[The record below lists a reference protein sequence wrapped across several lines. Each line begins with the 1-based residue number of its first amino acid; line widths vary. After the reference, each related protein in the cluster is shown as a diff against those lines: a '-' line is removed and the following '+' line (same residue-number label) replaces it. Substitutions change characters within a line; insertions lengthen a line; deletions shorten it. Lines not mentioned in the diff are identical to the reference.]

1 MTQHSFEWDEEKN
14 LANFKEHGVSFGEA
28 QFAFLDPH
36 RIIAHDE
43 KHSSR
48 ENDGFVWAKSRVAFW
63 PYDLPT
69 YTAPF
74 EFLEL
79 EVGEN
84 GVSTMSRKTILPDKP
99 IGKLTRVK
107 DFLPPPSQL
116 VPREETV
123 KVTLALS
130 KESVEFF
137 KEKAK
142 KNKVP
147 YQRMIR
153 SLVDQYV
160 GQHT

>member
-1 MTQHSFEWDEEKN
+1 
-14 LANFKEHGVSFGEA
+14 
-28 QFAFLDPH
+28 
-36 RIIAHDE
+36 
-43 KHSSR
+43 
-48 ENDGFVWAKSRVAFW
+48 
-63 PYDLPT
+63 
-69 YTAPF
+69 
-74 EFLEL
+74 
-79 EVGEN
+79 
-84 GVSTMSRKTILPDKP
+84 MSDKP

>member
-1 MTQHSFEWDEEKN
+1 M
-14 LANFKEHGVSFGEA
+14 
-28 QFAFLDPH
+28 
-36 RIIAHDE
+36 
-43 KHSSR
+43 
-48 ENDGFVWAKSRVAFW
+48 
-63 PYDLPT
+63 
-69 YTAPF
+69 
-74 EFLEL
+74 
-79 EVGEN
+79 
-84 GVSTMSRKTILPDKP
+84 PDKP

>member
-1 MTQHSFEWDEEKN
+1 
-14 LANFKEHGVSFGEA
+14 
-28 QFAFLDPH
+28 
-36 RIIAHDE
+36 
-43 KHSSR
+43 
-48 ENDGFVWAKSRVAFW
+48 
-63 PYDLPT
+63 
-69 YTAPF
+69 
-74 EFLEL
+74 
-79 EVGEN
+79 
-84 GVSTMSRKTILPDKP
+84 MSRKTTFTDKP

-130 KESVEFF
+130 KESVDFF

>member
-1 MTQHSFEWDEEKN
+1 
-14 LANFKEHGVSFGEA
+14 
-28 QFAFLDPH
+28 
-36 RIIAHDE
+36 
-43 KHSSR
+43 
-48 ENDGFVWAKSRVAFW
+48 
-63 PYDLPT
+63 
-69 YTAPF
+69 
-74 EFLEL
+74 
-79 EVGEN
+79 
-84 GVSTMSRKTILPDKP
+84 MSRKTTLPDKP
-99 IGKLTRVK
+99 FGKLTRVK

>member
-1 MTQHSFEWDEEKN
+1 
-14 LANFKEHGVSFGEA
+14 
-28 QFAFLDPH
+28 
-36 RIIAHDE
+36 
-43 KHSSR
+43 
-48 ENDGFVWAKSRVAFW
+48 
-63 PYDLPT
+63 
-69 YTAPF
+69 
-74 EFLEL
+74 
-79 EVGEN
+79 
-84 GVSTMSRKTILPDKP
+84 MSRKATFADKP

>member
-1 MTQHSFEWDEEKN
+1 
-14 LANFKEHGVSFGEA
+14 
-28 QFAFLDPH
+28 
-36 RIIAHDE
+36 
-43 KHSSR
+43 
-48 ENDGFVWAKSRVAFW
+48 
-63 PYDLPT
+63 
-69 YTAPF
+69 
-74 EFLEL
+74 
-79 EVGEN
+79 
-84 GVSTMSRKTILPDKP
+84 MSRKPTLPDKP

>member
-1 MTQHSFEWDEEKN
+1 
-14 LANFKEHGVSFGEA
+14 
-28 QFAFLDPH
+28 
-36 RIIAHDE
+36 
-43 KHSSR
+43 
-48 ENDGFVWAKSRVAFW
+48 
-63 PYDLPT
+63 
-69 YTAPF
+69 
-74 EFLEL
+74 
-79 EVGEN
+79 
-84 GVSTMSRKTILPDKP
+84 MSKKTTLPDKP

>member
-1 MTQHSFEWDEEKN
+1 
-14 LANFKEHGVSFGEA
+14 
-28 QFAFLDPH
+28 
-36 RIIAHDE
+36 
-43 KHSSR
+43 
-48 ENDGFVWAKSRVAFW
+48 
-63 PYDLPT
+63 
-69 YTAPF
+69 
-74 EFLEL
+74 
-79 EVGEN
+79 
-84 GVSTMSRKTILPDKP
+84 
-99 IGKLTRVK
+99 VK

-142 KNKVP
+142 KNKVS

>member
-1 MTQHSFEWDEEKN
+1 
-14 LANFKEHGVSFGEA
+14 
-28 QFAFLDPH
+28 
-36 RIIAHDE
+36 
-43 KHSSR
+43 
-48 ENDGFVWAKSRVAFW
+48 
-63 PYDLPT
+63 
-69 YTAPF
+69 
-74 EFLEL
+74 
-79 EVGEN
+79 
-84 GVSTMSRKTILPDKP
+84 MSRKTTLSDKP

-130 KESVEFF
+130 KESAEFF

-153 SLVDQYV
+153 SLLTSMLGNTHRGGWNICLLTRVRFV
-160 GQHT
+160 

>member
-1 MTQHSFEWDEEKN
+1 LS
-14 LANFKEHGVSFGEA
+14 
-28 QFAFLDPH
+28 
-36 RIIAHDE
+36 
-43 KHSSR
+43 
-48 ENDGFVWAKSRVAFW
+48 
-63 PYDLPT
+63 
-69 YTAPF
+69 
-74 EFLEL
+74 
-79 EVGEN
+79 
-84 GVSTMSRKTILPDKP
+84 DKP